1 MTTALPNASERA
13 QARGVGRP
21 ARVLFMTDAFLPHAG
36 GARVYYYN
44 LLRHLVDDSPTELTV
59 LTKKVPG
66 WKEFDEAQSSSAFRI
81 VRCGRPLVNWK
92 YQQWPK
98 LAIPLARA
106 LPLLLRH
113 SFDLIHFGD
122 LFPQGVLGLWFKRSI
137 GIPYVAYCH
146 GEEIT
151 QTDGR
156 RYQPRVRDAI
166 FRNADTVIAANEFAR
181 QNLLR
186 TGVPAGRIE
195 KVLPGI
201 DSARFKPAVP
211 EREFIDRYRLQ
222 GKQVLTTVARLV
234 PRKGHRL
241 VLEAMRNLSDEFPD
255 LVYLIVGRG
264 PEEVRLRDMAAQW
277 NLTER
282 VRFTGFVN
290 DKDLPACY
298 NAADLYVMP
307 NSEENGDLEG
317 FGMAF
322 IEANACGKA
331 VIGGR
336 SGGTAESILEGQ
348 TGLRVDP
355 GDPGELI
362 ASLRFL
368 LRDSAARERMGT
380 AGLARAR
387 SDFSWA
393 VGARTLASVN
403 TRIISARRAHS
414 RSLHSGPSAR

>member
-1 MTTALPNASERA
+1 MTTPLPNVSERT
-13 QARGVGRP
+13 QVPGISRP
-21 ARVLFMTDAFLPHAG
+21 PRVLFMTDAFLPHAG

-44 LLRHLVDDSPTELTV
+44 LLRELVDNSLTELTV

-66 WKEFDEAQSSSAFRI
+66 WKEFDEAQSGSTFRI
-81 VRCGRPLVNWK
+81 VRCGRPLENWK

-106 LPLLLRH
+106 LPLLLQR

-122 LFPQGVLGLWFKRSI
+122 LFPQGVLSLWFKRAL

-166 FRNADTVIAANEFAR
+166 FREADTVIAANEFAR

-186 TGVPAGRIE
+186 TGVSAERIE
-195 KVLPGI
+195 KVMPGV
-201 DSARFKPAVP
+201 DCARFQPMMP
-211 EREFIDRYRLQ
+211 QLEFMDHYRLQ

-241 VLEAMRNLSDEFPD
+241 VLEALRNLSQEFPD
-255 LVYLIVGRG
+255 LVYLIVGSG
-264 PEEVRLRDMAAQW
+264 PEELRLRQMAADW
-277 NLTER
+277 NLADR
-282 VRFTGFVN
+282 VRFTGFVTN
-290 DKDLPACY
+290 EDLPDCY

-348 TGLRVDP
+348 TGLRIDP

-362 ASLRFL
+362 AALRFL